1 MSWLFTSGGQSIHH
15 SRMKWNISGLKL
27 VRAVRKEG
35 SCVEYSIAT
44 ELSYPKVRVNKINT
58 HIDKSKRS
66 ESGYQAISATF
77 IVDINIRNMDQS
89 SRYSISSYRKCLVTI
104 YSSSIA
110 DLL

>member
-1 MSWLFTSGGQSIHH
+1 MCWLFKSGGQSTHH

-35 SCVEYSIAT
+35 SCVEYSVAT
-44 ELSYPKVRVNKINT
+44 ELLFPKVRVNKINT
-58 HIDKSKRS
+58 HIEKSERS
-66 ESGYQAISATF
+66 ESGYQTISATF
-77 IVDINIRNMDQS
+77 LVDIHIRNMDQI